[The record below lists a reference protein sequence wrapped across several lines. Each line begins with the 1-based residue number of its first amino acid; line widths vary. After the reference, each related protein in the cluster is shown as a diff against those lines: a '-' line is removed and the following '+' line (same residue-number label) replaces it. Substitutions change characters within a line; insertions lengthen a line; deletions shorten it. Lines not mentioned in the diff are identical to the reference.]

1 MHKQSTHGAK
11 TPFFERFQNWAAM
24 IGAVLAT
31 FFLHPFAFDSSQG
44 FVTAFGEEHYGIG
57 WAIPGMWWL
66 LTFGGLVAGFS
77 LIIRV
82 IATGGIVSLMRRFF

>member
-1 MHKQSTHGAK
+1 MHKQSVTGAK

-31 FFLHPFAFDSSQG
+31 FFLHPFVFQASES
-44 FVTAFGEEHYGIG
+44 FVSAFGEEHYGIG
-57 WAIPGMWWL
+57 WAVPGLWWL
-66 LTFGGLVAGFS
+66 LTFGGLVAGFA

-82 IATGGIVSLMRRFF
+82 IATGGIVSLMRRIF